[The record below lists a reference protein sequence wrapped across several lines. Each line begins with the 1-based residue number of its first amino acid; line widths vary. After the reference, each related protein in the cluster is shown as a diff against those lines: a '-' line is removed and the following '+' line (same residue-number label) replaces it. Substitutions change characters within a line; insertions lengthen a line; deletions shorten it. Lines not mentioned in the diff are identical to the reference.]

1 MTPPAAT
8 LQAFFLDGARGQRF
22 CLLHTPAISQPV
34 LGHVVYV
41 HPFAEEMNATRHMA
55 GVQARAMAQAGFAV
69 LQMDLMGC
77 GDSSGHFEEA
87 SWDAWV
93 ADVALARRWM
103 LEQRWPGVAWLWG
116 LRAGCLLAAQACRQ
130 DTRPAKL
137 LLWQPVLSGKQHL
150 HQFLRLQMAGDIVRG
165 ESSRGTSR
173 LMLLLEQGESVE
185 VAGYSLSAALA
196 QGMARADLEALPAGT
211 QIICLELGDANSEAD
226 TDADTSAVSPALA
239 AQLQRW
245 QTAGCNAQAAVVP
258 GSAFWQIQESPD
270 NPAWLATTLQRL
282 TNATLDTTS

>member
-1 MTPPAAT
+1 MTQPAAT

-22 CLLHTPAISQPV
+22 CLLHTPPSGQAV

-41 HPFAEEMNATRHMA
+41 HPFAEEMNAARHMA
-55 GVQARAMAQAGFAV
+55 GMQARAMADAGFTV

-103 LEQRWPGVAWLWG
+103 LERWPGVAWLWG
-116 LRAGCLLAAQACRQ
+116 LRAGCLLVAQACRQ
-130 DTRPAKL
+130 DTSPAKL
-137 LLWQPVLSGKQHL
+137 LLWQPVMSGKQHL
-150 HQFLRLQMAGDIVRG
+150 HQFLRLHMAGDIVRG
-165 ESSRGTSR
+165 ESSRGTSH
-173 LMLLLEQGESVE
+173 LMHLLEQGESVE

-211 QIICLELGDANSEAD
+211 QIICLELGDSDNN
-226 TDADTSAVSPALA
+226 DALSPALS

-245 QTAGCNAQAAVVP
+245 QTSGCNAQAHVVA
-258 GSAFWQIQESPD
+258 GSVFWQMQESPD
-270 NPAWLATTLQRL
+270 SPAWLAASLRSLGYT
-282 TNATLDTTS
+282 APEVVS